1 MTAAAV
7 TVIIL
12 AVIVSALIK
21 SYILG
26 KFDI

>member
-12 AVIVSALIK
+12 VVIVSALIK